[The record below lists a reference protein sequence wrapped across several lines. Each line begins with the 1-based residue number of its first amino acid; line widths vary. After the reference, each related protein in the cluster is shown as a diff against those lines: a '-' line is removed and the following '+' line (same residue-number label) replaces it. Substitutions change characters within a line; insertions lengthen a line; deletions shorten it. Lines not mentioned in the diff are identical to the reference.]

1 MKRCPECQ
9 FLYYDE
15 QDRCDMDGTRL
26 RFTTKLP
33 TLPAEVEQKK
43 SVTGALTLALLAAVI
58 LGIVLFIFYPP
69 HWRTS
74 TSSPAAKVTPA
85 NLPDANTD
93 SHLSPSEPS
102 PHKTSTPSPKSA
114 APSRDPF
121 APVETRGEKSDSSL
135 PATKPNVT
143 ILAPANRSIAA
154 KPTMNQIATGDQA
167 SPISQKRTTPS
178 SSIASPSVHPVA
190 AATPTPQ
197 PVTQNS
203 KKDSKL
209 NSIMKKAGRILKKPF

>member
-1 MKRCPECQ
+1 MKRCPTCQ

-33 TLPAEVEQKK
+33 MLPAEVEQKK
-43 SVTGALTLALLAAVI
+43 SVTGALTVALLAAVI

-69 HWRTS
+69 HWRRTS
-74 TSSPAAKVTPA
+74 LPAAKVTPA
-85 NLPDANTD
+85 NAPDANTN
-93 SHLSPSEPS
+93 SQLSPSEAS
-102 PHKTSTPSPKSA
+102 PHKTSSPSPKSA

-121 APVETRGEKSDSSL
+121 APMETRSEKPESSL

-143 ILAPANRSIAA
+143 VLAPANRSIAA
-154 KPTMNQIATGDQA
+154 KPTINQVATADQT

-190 AATPTPQ
+190 AASPTPKA
-197 PVTQNS
+197 VTQNS
-203 KKDSKL
+203 NKDSKL
-209 NSIMKKAGRILKKPF
+209 NSFMKKAGRILKKPF